1 MQFIQFYNYLKTVA
15 LDFGD
20 LSVAPL
26 QNTVHMG
33 VVNFRDVFPPC
44 SILYHYFYQYNK
56 VSTIDFTINPLTTD
70 DECTHHVTFATC
82 YQLAQS
88 L

>member
-1 MQFIQFYNYLKTVA
+1 MQFILFYNCSVV

-33 VVNFRDVFPPC
+33 VVNTSVGMCFHL
-44 SILYHYFYQYNK
+44 IQYYMYYYF
-56 VSTIDFTINPLTTD
+56 IDFNLLTTD
-70 DECTHHVTFATC
+70 DECTRHVTLATC

-88 L
+88 V